1 MLLSELRNG
10 CAGEIRGE
18 TRPNDGCTV
27 GQGWGTKWRSSDRR
41 GHDAD
46 GTEIEETRRQ
56 TIYF

>member
-27 GQGWGTKWRSSDRR
+27 GQGWGTKLKWRSAI
-41 GHDAD
+41 GGGKMAH
-46 GTEIEETRRQ
+46 TTRQ
-56 TIYF
+56 I